1 VVAVGNRHDL
11 ADVAATLKPFDDAM
25 ASIYAARTGAEQKAM
40 SKLMDAETW
49 IGGASAVEDGFADE
63 LLASDQVEKGASKE
77 NASAVRRV
85 EAGLRATGMPKS
97 EAMRLISQIKSSR
110 GEPAGSGEGDP
121 TDNGRK
127 AIRVQAE
134 PLPRLSFNLPQ

>member
-1 VVAVGNRHDL
+1 
-11 ADVAATLKPFDDAM
+11 
-25 ASIYAARTGAEQKAM
+25 M

-97 EAMRLISQIKSSR
+97 EAMRLISEIKSSR
-110 GEPAGSGEGDP
+110 GDPTGSGEGDP
-121 TDNGRK
+121 TDTGRK
-127 AIRVQAE
+127 AIRVQAD

>member
-1 VVAVGNRHDL
+1 
-11 ADVAATLKPFDDAM
+11 
-25 ASIYAARTGAEQKAM
+25 
-40 SKLMDAETW
+40 
-49 IGGASAVEDGFADE
+49 
-63 LLASDQVEKGASKE
+63 
-77 NASAVRRV
+77 
-85 EAGLRATGMPKS
+85 MPKS